1 MRLAGAWVPPPPGL
15 PARGERRGGGG
26 GSSPGEP
33 RRARGGSV
41 GSLRREGRLRDR
53 DGGPGRDGSGGV
65 RPGGR
70 LIGAKLRRTGD
81 EGFQPPFENRLK
93 T

>member
-53 DGGPGRDGSGGV
+53 DGGPGRDGSGGGGCV
-65 RPGGR
+65 RVAG
-70 LIGAKLRRTGD
+70 
-81 EGFQPPFENRLK
+81 
-93 T
+93 